1 MWFTGCMVIF
11 RLKPAQEKLLEMW
24 VRAHGTPQQVV
35 TRCRIVL
42 LAHQG
47 YSDLAIAD
55 ELGVNWHTCRLWR
68 RRVVAE
74 GPEGLWEVAE
84 GRGRR
89 PQSGL
94 AERIIKATLQTKPKG
109 QTHWSSRTL
118 AKAQGV
124 HASTVQRIWREH
136 GLQPHRQETF
146 KLSRDPHFVAKLL
159 DVVGGYLN
167 PPQHAVVL
175 CVDEKSQIQ
184 ALDRTQPGLPLKKGR
199 SGTWTHDYV
208 RHGTTTL
215 FAALNAAS
223 GKVSGECYPRHRHQE
238 FIKFLRR
245 LDSEFEP
252 DLELHLIMD
261 NYGTHKHEKVG
272 RFLDRHR
279 RFKVH
284 YIPTSSSW
292 LNLVERWFAELSG
305 KAVRRGS
312 FASVPD
318 LIQAIFEF
326 IAQWNAEPTPF
337 VWTAKAEDILA
348 KIERCRQRLEEIS
361 PGCTKPK
368 RRLKKAA

>member
-1 MWFTGCMVIF
+1 VKAPRQSIKLEEPQ
-11 RLKPAQEKLLEMW
+11 RQLLEQW
-24 VRAHGTPQQVV
+24 VRAHSTPQQVAK
-35 TRCRIVL
+35 RCQIIL
-42 LAHQG
+42 QSAEGKSAQ
-47 YSDLAIAD
+47 AIAKD
-55 ELGVNWHTCRLWR
+55 LEINRHTCRLWR
-68 RRVVAE
+68 ERFAASGVDC
-74 GPEGLWEVAE
+74 LWEVE
-84 GRGRR
+84 SGRGRKS
-89 PQSGL
+89 QAGL
-94 AERIIKATLQTKPKG
+94 AQRIIEATLHSKPAG
-109 QTHWSSRTL
+109 QTHWSTRKM
-118 AKAQGV
+118 AKVQGV
-124 HASTVQRIWREH
+124 HPSTVARIWQEH
-136 GLQPHRQETF
+136 ELKPHRQKTF
-146 KLSRDPHFVAKLL
+146 KLSRDEKFVEKLL
-159 DVVGGYLN
+159 DVVGIYLN
-167 PPQHAVVL
+167 PPQHAIVL

-199 SGTWTHDYV
+199 CGTWTHDYV

-223 GKVSGECYPRHRHQE
+223 GKVSGECYPHHRHQE

-245 LDSEFEP
+245 LDSEYEP

-261 NYGTHKHEKVG
+261 NYGTHKHEKVR

-284 YIPTSSSW
+284 FIPTSSSW
-292 LNLVERWFAELSG
+292 LNMVERWFAELSG

-318 LIQAIFEF
+318 LIQAILDF

-361 PGCTKPK
+361 PGSTKPR